1 MRQLALTPALVA
13 KVHRDIPDPGADVD
27 YVPASDAQLSTWLDE
42 LLAPDHAQ
50 GDIWLFAFGSL
61 IWKPACPIVE
71 QYPALLEGWHRSFC
85 MVIQSHRGSRDCP
98 GLMMALDRGGSV
110 EGVVQRVAAAEKRP
124 ALDLL
129 LRRETPDTPPTQPAR
144 WVWVESQGQRLP
156 AITFAMDPTSAAYNR
171 QLSLSEQADMLSK
184 ACGHWGSG
192 AEYLMNTVTH
202 LEQLGIHDPYLW
214 QLQALVAE
222 RIVAG

>member
-13 KVHRDIPDPGADVD
+13 KVHRHVPDPGEDVD
-27 YVPASDAQLSTWLDE
+27 YVPASDAELATRLEE

-61 IWKPACPIVE
+61 IWKPACPTVE
-71 QYPALLEGWHRSFC
+71 QHPALLEGWHRSFC
-85 MVIQSHRGSRDCP
+85 MVIESHRGTRDCP
-98 GLMMALDRGGSV
+98 GLMMALDRGGRV
-110 EGVVQRVAAAEKRP
+110 MGVVQKVAAAEKRS

-129 LRRETPDTPPTQPAR
+129 LRRETPDTPAPQPAR
-144 WVWVESQGQRLP
+144 WVWVESQGRRLP
-156 AITFAMDPTSAAYNR
+156 AITFAMNPASSAYSGKLTLEEKATI
-171 QLSLSEQADMLSK
+171 LAK

-214 QLQALVAE
+214 RLQELVAE
-222 RIVAG
+222 RIAAG